1 MKNNSSTILKVAR
14 DTDPKRL
21 AGTIK
26 YNLEKDKYCEAHAMG
41 PESIAVAVKSLAL
54 LKKIFKYSYRTMVD
68 YIHFYT
74 DDNKKRTG
82 IKFMI
87 WAQDD

>member
-1 MKNNSSTILKVAR
+1 MDNATILKVAKG
-14 DTDPKRL
+14 TDPKKL

-26 YNLEKDKYCEAHAMG
+26 YHLEKEQYCEAHALG
-41 PESIAVAVKSLAL
+41 SDSIAVAVKALAL
-54 LKKIFKYSYRTMVD
+54 LKKIFKYHYKTMID

-74 DDNKKRTG
+74 DENQKRTG

-87 WAQDD
+87 WAEKGD